1 VVLRNDAHN
10 NRAGIMLYDSN
21 ENEILRNT
29 CSNNWEGGILVYS
42 DSASNIISKNNF
54 TNNYR
59 HAKDVGYGNQWD
71 NGSIGN
77 YWDNY
82 TGVDTDDDGIGDSP
96 YTYIFGSAGSQDN
109 YPIWRDSDDIAPQIT
124 INIPNPND
132 LTGKKSPT
140 FNLKITDQTLNST
153 WYRLWNGTILTTNSS
168 FGYLIDT
175 EIDQNIWNEVGNG
188 TVTINFFANDSLG
201 RLTYKNVT
209 VRKDIYNP
217 LITIN
222 KPIENELFGIKAP
235 SADDFNITFEDPN
248 DIDNKWYMLSNKT
261 DNTTNHT
268 WNGYIDQGVWD
279 EIFNGT
285 INIKI
290 FANDSVGNIGFAEIS
305 VKKDIHIP
313 EILINYPNE
322 YQIFGSNAPN
332 FNVEIT
338 DLELDVMWY
347 SLNGRNNITFS
358 SNGTIDQAEWNSLID
373 GIIKITFYANNTL
386 DNKNSESVD
395 VIKDTVSP
403 IINIISPNPDDV
415 FGNVSPSFIVEISDP
430 NLDTIWYTVD
440 GGVNNY
446 IFTDNGSINQSAWNS
461 LPEGNVVLRFYANDS
476 VGNIEF
482 ADVTI
487 RKDVN
492 APIIAINNPQNS
504 DVIGATAPNFD
515 ISIDELNLDKTWYS
529 LNGGNNITFTG
540 LTGTINQAL
549 WDALFEGN
557 VIIRF
562 YANDTLGRI
571 GFVEVTVRKDSEAP
585 IISIVTPNMNEV
597 FEITPAYEIAITEAN
612 LDKIWYTFDG
622 GINNIFITELI
633 GIMDLNLWNHL
644 PNVYIT
650 IRFYANDTLGNI
662 SFDEVIVVKDTPTT
676 NPSPGGIPGYNTF
689 LLIGIICVV
698 SVILIKKRNK
708 NKV

>member
-1 VVLRNDAHN
+1 
-10 NRAGIMLYDSN
+10 
-21 ENEILRNT
+21 
-29 CSNNWEGGILVYS
+29 
-42 DSASNIISKNNF
+42 NIISKNNF

-140 FNLKITDQTLNST
+140 FNIKITDQTLNST

-403 IINIISPNPDDV
+403 IINIISPNPDEVFGTDAPNFIVEIIDPNLDVIWYSLNGGENITFTSNGTIDQTKWSVFSDEIITIIFYANDTLGNIDYESVDVIKDTVSPIINIISPNPDDV

-529 LNGGNNITFTG
+529 LNGGSNITFTG
-540 LTGTINQAL
+540 LIGTINQAAWNSL
-549 WDALFEGN
+549 PEGN
-557 VIIRF
+557 VDLRF
-562 YANDTLGRI
+562 YANDSVGNI
-571 GFVEVTVRKDSEAP
+571 EFAEVTIRKDVNAP
-585 IISIVTPNMNEV
+585 IITINNPQNNDVIGATAPNFDISIDEL
-597 FEITPAYEIAITEAN
+597 N
-612 LDKIWYTFDG
+612 LDKTWYSLNG
-622 GINNIFITELI
+622 GINITFTGLI
-633 GIMDLNLWNHL
+633 G
-644 PNVYIT
+644 T
-650 IRFYANDTLGNI
+650 INQA
-662 SFDEVIVVKDTPTT
+662 
-676 NPSPGGIPGYNTF
+676 
-689 LLIGIICVV
+689 
-698 SVILIKKRNK
+698 
-708 NKV
+708 